1 MVKFHPVGSLHLAN
15 SEHTCRSCTSLIH
28 PIASVSVDSSE
39 AQCLTEDAALT
50 SQRLISFYGS
60 TDLVSFHA
68 FRGDSSS

>member
-39 AQCLTEDAALT
+39 AQCLTEDAALSPT
-50 SQRLISFYGS
+50 
-60 TDLVSFHA
+60 
-68 FRGDSSS
+68 